1 MTEPVQTTRDFAL
14 SGEYK
19 IMLFNSPR
27 IVCRFALAL
36 MLAMLIL
43 PLAGCT
49 PKPPAPTPKQ
59 ADLELDQRLWHIYTR
74 LQKVRNDVKD
84 TIKNNK
90 ITPELAQQFF
100 ESNQQELE
108 DCLNQIKILTQGQTV
123 AYSPQL
129 QELSEALRRS
139 VVLAHDAY
147 HEKRIADITAAS
159 ELVTTVV
166 RISKDIPIRR
176 TMHLMQLGCSVDKI
190 YEEFRKNHF
199 EDEEIQ
205 EFILEA
211 QRRQKEEP
219 QA

>member
-1 MTEPVQTTRDFAL
+1 MSEPVQITRDLAFG
-14 SGEYK
+14 GEYK
-19 IMLFNSPR
+19 IMLCRSLR

-36 MLAMLIL
+36 MLAVLIL
-43 PLAGCT
+43 PMAGCT
-49 PKPPAPTPKQ
+49 PKPPAPTPNQ

-74 LQKVRNDVKD
+74 LQKVRRDVKD
-84 TIKNNK
+84 TIKDSK
-90 ITPELAQQFF
+90 FTPELAQQCY
-100 ESNQQELE
+100 ERNQKELD
-108 DCLNQIKILTQGQTV
+108 DCLRQIKILTQGQTV

-139 VVLAHDAY
+139 IVLAHDAY

-159 ELVTTVV
+159 ELITTVV

-176 TMHLMQLGCSVDKI
+176 TLHLLQIGCPVDKI
-190 YEEFRKNHF
+190 YEEFRNSNF

-211 QRRQKEEP
+211 QRRQREEP
-219 QA
+219 PA